1 MPFRRPALPA
11 SLLRL
16 LPALGL
22 AAACSVRSAP
32 EWPALLA
39 DVRAKYPSVRQ
50 LTVEE
55 LLAAEGDPGPLL
67 LDARAEEEF
76 ALSHLRD
83 ARWTPD
89 ETAALAALGDAPKER
104 EVVVYC
110 SVGMRSS
117 ALAERLAA
125 RGYANVANLE
135 GGIFAWANRGLPTF
149 KKGASGEERADL
161 VHPFDERWGTLLM
174 PERRANAAAR

>member
-1 MPFRRPALPA
+1 MTAPSR
-11 SLLRL
+11 RL
-16 LPALGL
+16 LGFLPTLGL
-22 AAACSVRSAP
+22 AAACSFRSAP

-55 LLAAEGDPGPLL
+55 LLAAEADPGPLL
-67 LDARAEEEF
+67 LDARATEEF

-89 ETAALAALGDAPKER
+89 ESAALAALRDVPRER

-117 ALAERLAA
+117 ALAETLAA
-125 RGYANVANLE
+125 RGYTRVANLE

-149 KKGASGEERADL
+149 KTGASGEERAEL
-161 VHPFDERWGTLLM
+161 VHPYDERWGTLLV
-174 PERRANAAAR
+174 PERRAGAAGR